1 MTMTLTPAAKQLV
14 FISRRSPYG
23 SAHAR
28 AMLDMVLATA
38 VFDQKVTLIFMD
50 DGVLQLHTNQAAAGI
65 GVKGLCA
72 ALGVLPLY
80 DIQKVYVDAQS
91 LQVRGMSQEELA
103 IAAEVCDSARITGL
117 IRDAD
122 VVFTL

>member
-1 MTMTLTPAAKQLV
+1 
-14 FISRRSPYG
+14 
-23 SAHAR
+23 
-28 AMLDMVLATA
+28 
-38 VFDQKVTLIFMD
+38 MD
-50 DGVLQLHTNQAAAGI
+50 DGVLQLHTNQAAPGI
-65 GVKGLCA
+65 GVKDLCA